1 MNTCSDLSIEQNKP
15 KHRSNACLMDRL
27 LLSTPL
33 SEHHTWSFHSNSK
46 HFETVLLY
54 LGFSSVIWENH
65 IEKIDYGNQTIDFML
80 CLFTVDSKECDH
92 QCSECVFSGLCHTC
106 LNRLLARSIAP
117 TFFSLQTN
125 FVSVRFFNCNISEN
139 RKSAVNLLDLRVVVA
154 ELSAVFIRIHI
165 RACVRLRVSAAMF

>member
-1 MNTCSDLSIEQNKP
+1 MFKLTKKNLVRKGEFTVKINMDNGQWTMNTCSDLSIEQNKP

-92 QCSECVFSGLCHTC
+92 QCSECVFSGLCHTS

-117 TFFSLQTN
+117 TFSFRFDFSIVT
-125 FVSVRFFNCNISEN
+125 FRKIEN
-139 RKSAVNLLDLRVVVA
+139 LPSICWIC
-154 ELSAVFIRIHI
+154 E
-165 RACVRLRVSAAMF
+165 